1 MSNDLD
7 LQLQRA
13 ERTLRQH
20 SAQAVIERVRAII
33 GPSNLPEL
41 AQKAMDQ
48 LRSMQ
53 RPSATELAAL
63 EQVIRLMRP
72 APFSRSGAL
81 EKMDAQL
88 ATAFPAWDT
97 FRESIKPYLYSIGR
111 IDSLVGDKPIGTG
124 FLVAEGL

>member
-1 MSNDLD
+1 MANDLE

-20 SAQAVIERVRAII
+20 SVQAITDRVRAII
-33 GPSNLPEL
+33 GPSNLPDL

-48 LRSMQ
+48 MRAMQ
-53 RPSATELAAL
+53 RPTATELAAL

-72 APFSRSGAL
+72 APLSRSGEL

-88 ATAFPAWDT
+88 ANAFPAWQA
-97 FRESIKPYLYSIGR
+97 FRQSIKPYLYSIGR
-111 IDSLVGDKPIGTG
+111 IDLLAGDKPIGTG
-124 FLVAEGL
+124 